1 MAEGSGRSATPA
13 RIHWALRLADALPF
27 APGWL
32 AALITS
38 TGLAIFASLSW
49 ALGWVDGF
57 RFQGELFWRTLQFRL
72 ELLNAVVLGAL
83 PVAMAVLLRGAR
95 RDLRELGP
103 TLALSPAGLEAEQTA
118 ITRFPT
124 GALLAVSGVGSLGG
138 IAIALDPGNWL
149 GQRPPLGDP
158 LLLWVLARQMLLF
171 ALLAQTAWLDLVLA
185 HRLSRLGERIVQ
197 VDLLDL
203 APLGAFARSGLRS
216 VLLWML
222 GSALA
227 ALFLL
232 LPFSSLPALLS
243 LVLIFAVAVVAL
255 LLPALG
261 VHRRLAESRRF
272 ELARAREAIRLESEA
287 LLAERARSPGR
298 LADLLAWEARLDG
311 ASTWPFD
318 ATTLVRF
325 ALYVT
330 LGLGSWLG
338 GAAVERVLEMI
349 LG

>member
-1 MAEGSGRSATPA
+1 MGEAPGLDRTPA

-32 AALITS
+32 AALITAV
-38 TGLAIFASLSW
+38 GLAIFAALSW

-72 ELLNAVVLGAL
+72 ELLNSVILGAL

-103 TLALSPAGLEAEQTA
+103 ALGLSPAGLEEEQTA

-124 GALLAVSGVGSLGG
+124 GTLLAVSLAGSLGG
-138 IAIALDPGNWL
+138 IAIALDPDSWL
-149 GQRPPLGDP
+149 GGRPPLGDP
-158 LLLWVLARQMLLF
+158 LLVWVLARQMLLF
-171 ALLAQTAWLDLVLA
+171 ALLAQTAWVDLALA
-185 HRLSRLGERIVQ
+185 LRLSRLGERVVA

-255 LLPALG
+255 LLPAQG
-261 VHRRLAESRRF
+261 IHRRLAESRRR

-287 LLAERARSPGR
+287 LVAEREGSPGR
-298 LADLLAWEARLDG
+298 LADLLAWEARLDD
-311 ASTWPFD
+311 APTWPFD
-318 ATTLVRF
+318 ASTLLRF

-338 GAAVERVLEMI
+338 GAAVERLLELA